1 MEGGEGE
8 GTVGEK
14 SSHGSMRAY
23 YTLNPKP
30 APVLQ
35 VEAFAKKSPEV
46 LCPELGNGSDDGNKQ
61 TLGS

>member
-1 MEGGEGE
+1 
-8 GTVGEK
+8 
-14 SSHGSMRAY
+14 MRAD
-23 YTLNPKP
+23 YTLNPEP